1 MRWYWIDRYTEFE
14 SGKHAAAIKGISLS
28 EDHLHDHF
36 PGAAIMPNSLILEG
50 MAQTAGLL
58 VSEYF
63 HFRRD
68 IVLAKV
74 ARATFHGPVFPGE
87 TLSYR
92 AQIEDLKEDGAFTT
106 IKGHVGSRLQSEAEV
121 FFACLQRGSGGRKLF
136 ESCDLLAWLRGLHV
150 FTVGVGRDGQRI
162 TETAVAA
169 ALAAD

>member
-14 SGKHAAAIKGISLS
+14 SGKHAASIKGISLA

-58 VSEYF
+58 VSEHF

-74 ARATFHGPVFPGE
+74 ARAVFNGPVFPGQ
-87 TLSYR
+87 TLTYR
-92 AQIEDLKEDGAFTT
+92 AQIEDLKDDGAFTS
-106 IKGHVGSRLQSEAEV
+106 IKGEVGSRLQSEAEV
-121 FFACLQRGSGGRKLF
+121 FFACLQRGAGGRKLF
-136 ESCDLLAWLRGLHV
+136 EDQELLDWLRGLHV
-150 FTVGVGRDGQRI
+150 FTVGIGRDGARI
-162 TETAVAA
+162 TESAVAA
-169 ALAAD
+169 ALANN